1 MREYFGRLETS
12 FCDERE
18 NDVDECSTGQNGY
31 KYARGTRKEAYFFQ
45 LGESVLAITTG
56 TLIYFKIS
64 YLETFILSSS
74 QIKSTRKEIPVRA
87 IEETKPCFWLYK
99 DE

>member
-45 LGESVLAITTG
+45 LGESV
-56 TLIYFKIS
+56 
-64 YLETFILSSS
+64 
-74 QIKSTRKEIPVRA
+74 
-87 IEETKPCFWLYK
+87 
-99 DE
+99 